1 MRDDRESENDD
12 LKGVLSKRLVLT
24 ITEKLNIKIKANQNL
39 KTEGW
44 QIPTGKNL
52 LFSVNIKN
60 WGTKSSDS

>member
-39 KTEGW
+39 KTEGR
-44 QIPTGKNL
+44 QIPAGKNL
-52 LFSVNIKN
+52 LFSANIEN
-60 WGTKSSDS
+60 

>member
-39 KTEGW
+39 KTEG
-44 QIPTGKNL
+44 
-52 LFSVNIKN
+52 
-60 WGTKSSDS
+60 